1 MSSSI
6 QRLSFDKAS
15 QECSRGKQQN
25 YDGENTLKYVG
36 CGPYAMQCSVSCNLI
51 QNCLKVQSV
60 SRKLKKS
67 DNVELLKG
75 VPSFCGHGF

>member
-1 MSSSI
+1 MTK
-6 QRLSFDKAS
+6 L
-15 QECSRGKQQN
+15 
-25 YDGENTLKYVG
+25 LKNALGGNSKTMMVRISLNMLVV
-36 CGPYAMQCSVSCNLI
+36 PYAMQCSVSCNLI

-75 VPSFCGHGF
+75 VLSFCGHGF